1 MSNYKKK
8 IESYEDLEVYQ
19 KLCDLHIE
27 VNGLK
32 FTFPKFELYELGS
45 QLRLDTNKYGR
56 MLKSLEK
63 SLISWKSTPQPATHD
78 LTHFMGKRLF
88 DIAFSMIGL
97 ILLLPLFMVVAILIK
112 LDSKGPV
119 FFKQKRMGRN
129 FNPFLLYKFR
139 SMVAD
144 APKNG
149 LAITAGSDPRIT
161 KMGRFLRK
169 TKIDELPQLINV
181 LKGNMSI
188 VGPRPEV
195 EKYVDMFR
203 DDYQSVLRVKPGI
216 TDYATIEFRDEEGVL
231 KNYSD
236 PEIGYTK
243 EVLPRKIEL
252 YKRYIKDKGF
262 FTDMKLICL
271 TLWKI
276 VKK

>member
-1 MSNYKKK
+1 
-8 IESYEDLEVYQ
+8 
-19 KLCDLHIE
+19 
-27 VNGLK
+27 
-32 FTFPKFELYELGS
+32 
-45 QLRLDTNKYGR
+45 
-56 MLKSLEK
+56 
-63 SLISWKSTPQPATHD
+63 
-78 LTHFMGKRLF
+78 
-88 DIAFSMIGL
+88 MI
-97 ILLLPLFMVVAILIK
+97 AILIK

-144 APKNG
+144 APKKG
-149 LAITAGSDPRIT
+149 LAITAGDDPRIT
-161 KMGRFLRK
+161 KVGRFLRK

-181 LKGNMSI
+181 LKGDMSI

-236 PEIGYTK
+236 PEVGYVK

-271 TLWKI
+271 TLWRI
-276 VKK
+276 VKRC